1 MHLIVLRIMVIDFFL
16 LALIPSCISIFS
28 YSGIKSRM
36 SQVLYSDYFNS
47 NAYSWHK
54 LKSDFFNSG
63 THLTV
68 VFLSAKTVHH
78 SISNYK
84 PTFVQDLSMFNS
96 LSSVSSSFSS
106 PYLTAV
112 FLSPTTM
119 HNSVSSAY
127 SASVKHL
134 STPYLTAA
142 TMHSSVSQTDYSVSY
157 NNYCLSKLNYAEPSS
172 EPSSEL
178 FPESMISFETML
190 SLSGL
195 TESVLDE
202 SAQQSVAIA
211 TANSANISIEFVSFL
226 QQTLKNVNSFAK
238 TIQSQ
243 TYDIDATT
251 QLNVPVSGSPDSL
264 YLILTTNIANSVGNG
279 DFNAFLMSA
288 SIALN
293 STSTQ
298 NAVSKGVSWTPMI
311 LIVASPA
318 PTFVPSPSTT
328 SMPSPSTTLIPS
340 PSTTL
345 MPSPASLGRN
355 TKDYNANSERI
366 LFIVVVFSVISVF
379 LVSAYLKAKSK
390 RRELIILDIENI

>member
-1 MHLIVLRIMVIDFFL
+1 MVIDFFL

-96 LSSVSSSFSS
+96 LSSVSS

-119 HNSVSSAY
+119 HSSVSSVSSVY
-127 SASVKHL
+127 SDSVKHL
-134 STPYLTAA
+134 STPYLTIA
-142 TMHSSVSQTDYSVSY
+142 TMHSSVSKTDYSVSY

-178 FPESMISFETML
+178 FPESMISFETLL

-298 NAVSKGVSWTPMI
+298 NAVSKGVSWTPMV

-318 PTFVPSPSTT
+318 PTF
-328 SMPSPSTTLIPS
+328 MPSPLPS
-340 PSTTL
+340 NATTL
-345 MPSPASLGRN
+345 MPSHAYLGRN

-390 RRELIILDIENI
+390 KRELIILDIESI

>member
-1 MHLIVLRIMVIDFFL
+1 MHPIVLRIMVIDFFL

-63 THLTV
+63 THLSV
-68 VFLSAKTVHH
+68 VFLSAKTVHY

-96 LSSVSSSFSS
+96 LSSVSS
-106 PYLTAV
+106 PYFTAV

-142 TMHSSVSQTDYSVSY
+142 TIHSSVSQTDYSVSY

-226 QQTLKNVNSFAK
+226 QQTLKNVNAFAK

-298 NAVSKGVSWTPMI
+298 NAVSKGVSWTPMV

-318 PTFVPSPSTT
+318 PTF
-328 SMPSPSTTLIPS
+328 MPSPAPSLIPS
-340 PSTTL
+340 PATTS

>member
-96 LSSVSSSFSS
+96 LSSVSYASSVSS
-106 PYLTAV
+106 PYFTAV

-127 SASVKHL
+127 SDSVKHL

-142 TMHSSVSQTDYSVSY
+142 TMHNSVSQTDYSVSY
-157 NNYCLSKLNYAEPSS
+157 NNYCLSKLNYAEPSL
-172 EPSSEL
+172 EPSLEL
-178 FPESMISFETML
+178 FPESMISFETLL

-298 NAVSKGVSWTPMI
+298 NAVSKGVSWTPMV

-318 PTFVPSPSTT
+318 PTF
-328 SMPSPSTTLIPS
+328 MPSPATTLIPS
-340 PSTTL
+340 PA
-345 MPSPASLGRN
+345 PSPAPSHAASLGRN
-355 TKDYNANSERI
+355 TKDYNANSEKI

-390 RRELIILDIENI
+390 RRELIILDIESI

>member
-1 MHLIVLRIMVIDFFL
+1 MHLIVLRFMVIDFFL

-96 LSSVSSSFSS
+96 LSSVSSGFSGFSS

-142 TMHSSVSQTDYSVSY
+142 TIHSSVSQTDYSVSY

-226 QQTLKNVNSFAK
+226 QQTLKNVNAFAK

-298 NAVSKGVSWTPMI
+298 NAVSKGVSWTPMV

-318 PTFVPSPSTT
+318 PTF
-328 SMPSPSTTLIPS
+328 
-340 PSTTL
+340 

>member
-1 MHLIVLRIMVIDFFL
+1 
-16 LALIPSCISIFS
+16 
-28 YSGIKSRM
+28 
-36 SQVLYSDYFNS
+36 
-47 NAYSWHK
+47 
-54 LKSDFFNSG
+54 
-63 THLTV
+63 
-68 VFLSAKTVHH
+68 
-78 SISNYK
+78 
-84 PTFVQDLSMFNS
+84 
-96 LSSVSSSFSS
+96 
-106 PYLTAV
+106 
-112 FLSPTTM
+112 
-119 HNSVSSAY
+119 
-127 SASVKHL
+127 
-134 STPYLTAA
+134 
-142 TMHSSVSQTDYSVSY
+142 
-157 NNYCLSKLNYAEPSS
+157 
-172 EPSSEL
+172 
-178 FPESMISFETML
+178 ML

-279 DFNAFLMSA
+279 DFNAFLLSA

-298 NAVSKGVSWTPMI
+298 NAVSKSVAWTPMV

-318 PTFVPSPSTT
+318 TTLFPSFMPSQALSFAPSPA
-328 SMPSPSTTLIPS
+328 
-340 PSTTL
+340 
-345 MPSPASLGRN
+345 PSPASLGRN

-366 LFIVVVFSVISVF
+366 LFIVVVVSVISVF

-390 RRELIILDIENI
+390 KREYVILNIENI

>member
-1 MHLIVLRIMVIDFFL
+1 MHLIVLRFMVIDFFL

-63 THLTV
+63 THLSV

-96 LSSVSSSFSS
+96 LSSVSSGFSGFSS

-142 TMHSSVSQTDYSVSY
+142 TIHSSVSQTDYSVSY

-226 QQTLKNVNSFAK
+226 QQTLKNVNAFAK

-298 NAVSKGVSWTPMI
+298 NAVSKGVSWTPMV
-311 LIVASPA
+311 LIIASPA
-318 PTFVPSPSTT
+318 PTF
-328 SMPSPSTTLIPS
+328 MPSPSTTLIPS
-340 PSTTL
+340 PA
-345 MPSPASLGRN
+345 PSPASLGRN

>member
-1 MHLIVLRIMVIDFFL
+1 MHLIVLRFMVIDFFL

-96 LSSVSSSFSS
+96 LSSVSYVSS
-106 PYLTAV
+106 PYFTAV

-127 SASVKHL
+127 SDSVKHL

-142 TMHSSVSQTDYSVSY
+142 TIHSSVSQTDYSVSY

-298 NAVSKGVSWTPMI
+298 NAVSKGVSWTPMV
-311 LIVASPA
+311 LIIASPA
-318 PTFVPSPSTT
+318 PTF
-328 SMPSPSTTLIPS
+328 MPSPAPSFMPSPATTLIPS
-340 PSTTL
+340 PATSL
-345 MPSPASLGRN
+345 MPSPAYLGRN
-355 TKDYNANSERI
+355 TKDYNANSEII
-366 LFIVVVFSVISVF
+366 LFIVVVFLVISVF
-379 LVSAYLKAKSK
+379 LVSAYLKTKSK

>member
-1 MHLIVLRIMVIDFFL
+1 MHPIVLRIMVIDFFL

-96 LSSVSSSFSS
+96 LSSVSS

-119 HNSVSSAY
+119 HKSVSSAY
-127 SASVKHL
+127 SDSVKHL

-172 EPSSEL
+172 EPSSEP

-298 NAVSKGVSWTPMI
+298 NAVSKGVSWTPMV

-318 PTFVPSPSTT
+318 PTFMPSPL
-328 SMPSPSTTLIPS
+328 PSPSTTLIPS

-390 RRELIILDIENI
+390 RRELIILDIESI